1 MSSALK
7 PRGVHGRLMVALG
20 ALVGL
25 TLLAGV
31 TGWHGFTRTE
41 TALETLQAD
50 SLSDLSL
57 VLTVAERSASLA
69 ARAPYIAE
77 LRSERQITAGRAE
90 IEARLAEFTALAISL
105 PRLSEKNIP
114 RPTDV
119 PSAVRLAARLEGI
132 LRALLDVTGERLAAD
147 AGMTHALT
155 ALADFRNSAKRIEDT
170 SRGPDALSASLVAR
184 LGDVSELVL
193 EASAAETVNAVE
205 EIRRRFANTAK
216 SVESEL
222 AFGPHASLNDKIDA
236 LEPIF
241 VSRLRQL
248 STRNRS
254 EVLLAAINT
263 ASAQLTAT
271 VSSLADVVR
280 SSALMRSEETISVL
294 RFGKSALLAVAG
306 LCLLAALGA
315 ASFVMRD
322 VATNLRRATGAMTR
336 LAAGDRSAEVPGVE
350 RQDELGDLARA
361 FDIFKRQAIE
371 REELSEKLAD
381 NAKTLQAIF
390 DNLSNGISLFDGE
403 GNLLAWNP
411 RFAELSGLKPD
422 AFRVGVPLPDL
433 LDQLHAS
440 GATAR
445 TLGLDCRS
453 IDLKRM
459 ARTRLV
465 PYTLLELLFPDGRIV
480 EIRSGAMPNG
490 GVIASLTDLTSRK
503 IMERQLRQAQ
513 KMEAVGQLTG
523 GIAHDFNNRL
533 AAIVG
538 NLQLIHDDESAS
550 QKLKSRSLR
559 ALDAAEGGAAMTQ
572 RLLSFARRQAL
583 LPQITDLNDLV
594 ESLSDLLG
602 YSLDPGIELQ
612 LDLDRSIPLVM
623 IDPAQMENALLNLV
637 FNSRDAIDERGQI
650 TIATCSKP
658 EAQGG
663 AGEVAILVRDT
674 GSGMTADVRT
684 KVLEPF
690 FTTKPF
696 GRGSGLG
703 LSMVYGFV
711 RQSGGRIEIESA
723 PSKGTS
729 IELRFPAANT
739 ARLPQTPKVAAISL
753 PQANGERI
761 LVVEDEDLVRETA
774 VDMLSG
780 LGYRVTAVSNAD
792 DALETIR
799 AENFDL
805 LFTDVVLA
813 GGVNGPELAERALN
827 VRPRL
832 PVLFCSGFM
841 RQTPPDRPSPPMPE
855 RILEKPYRRET
866 LALRVREAL
875 NDARLQEAA
884 SGSTGAS
891 NT

>member
-1 MSSALK
+1 MSGALK

-69 ARAPYIAE
+69 ARAPYISE

-90 IEARLAEFTALAISL
+90 IEARLAEFTELAISL
-105 PRLSEKNIP
+105 PRLNEKNIP

-147 AGMTHALT
+147 AGMTHAFT
-155 ALADFRNSAKRIEDT
+155 ALADFRNSAKRIDDT
-170 SRGPDALSASLVAR
+170 AADPSSLSPNLAAR
-184 LGDVSELVL
+184 LGDLSELVL
-193 EASAAETVNAVE
+193 EASAAETVVAVE
-205 EIRRRFANTAK
+205 EIRKRFLKMALL
-216 SVESEL
+216 VESEL
-222 AFGPHASLNDKIDA
+222 AFGPHAGLNGKIEA
-236 LEPIF
+236 MAPIF
-241 VSRLRQL
+241 TSRLNQI

-280 SSALMRSEETISVL
+280 SSALQRSEETISVL

-322 VATNLRRATGAMTR
+322 VADNLRRATGAMTR

-390 DNLSNGISLFDGE
+390 DNLSDGISLFNGE
-403 GNLLAWNP
+403 GRLIAWNP
-411 RFAELSGLKPD
+411 RFAELSGLNPEEI
-422 AFRVGVPLPDL
+422 REGVSMPEL
-433 LDQLHAS
+433 LDRLS
-440 GATAR
+440 ATNVKAR
-445 TLGLDCRS
+445 TVDGRP
-453 IDLKRM
+453 IDLTRF
-459 ARTRLV
+459 ARGRIAPFAV
-465 PYTLLELLFPDGRIV
+465 LELHTPDGRTI
-480 EIRSGAMPNG
+480 EIRAGAMPNG
-490 GVIASLTDLTSRK
+490 GVIASLTDLTDRK
-503 IMERQLRQAQ
+503 ALQQQLQQAQ

-533 AAIVG
+533 AAIMG
-538 NLQLIHDDESAS
+538 NLQLIHDDGAAS
-550 QKLKSRSLR
+550 EKLKSRSLR

-583 LPQITDLNDLV
+583 LPQVTDLNELV
-594 ESLSDLLG
+594 ESLNDLLG
-602 YSLDPGIELQ
+602 YSLDPGIELM
-612 LDLDRSIPLVM
+612 LDLDPSIPPVM
-623 IDPAQMENALLNLV
+623 VDPAQLENALFNLV
-637 FNSRDAIDERGQI
+637 FNSRDAIDGRGRI
-650 TIATCSKP
+650 TIATRANSDP
-658 EAQGG
+658 SG
-663 AGEVAILVRDT
+663 ATREVTILVRDT
-674 GSGMTADVRT
+674 GSGMTADVRAR
-684 KVLEPF
+684 VLEPF

-723 PSKGTS
+723 PAQGTS
-729 IELRFPAANT
+729 IQLCFPATSETVRPAP
-739 ARLPQTPKVAAISL
+739 RDEVAV
-753 PQANGERI
+753 PVPRANGEKI

-780 LGYRVTAVSNAD
+780 LGYRVTAVANAE
-792 DALETIR
+792 DALDGIR

-813 GGVNGPELAERALN
+813 GGVNGPELAERAL
-827 VRPRL
+827 RIKPL
-832 PVLFCSGFM
+832 MPVLFCSGFM
-841 RQTPPDRPSPPMPE
+841 RQTPPDRAAAPMPE

-866 LALRVREAL
+866 LALRIREAL
-875 NDARLQEAA
+875 DGARIQEPS
-884 SGSTGAS
+884 SGSTCAS

>member
-1 MSSALK
+1 MSSTLR

-77 LRSERQITAGRAE
+77 LRSERQIAAGRAE
-90 IEARLAEFTALAISL
+90 IEARLAEFTELAISL
-105 PRLSEKNIP
+105 PRLNEKNIP

-155 ALADFRNSAKRIEDT
+155 ALADFRNSAKRVEDT
-170 SRGPDALSASLVAR
+170 SSDPNTLSASLVAR

-205 EIRRRFANTAK
+205 EIRERFAKTAK

-222 AFGPHASLNDKIDA
+222 AFGPHASLNGKIDA

-390 DNLSNGISLFDGE
+390 DNLSDGISLFNSQGR
-403 GNLLAWNP
+403 LIAWNP
-411 RFAELSGLKPD
+411 RFTELSGLNPGEI
-422 AFRVGVPLPDL
+422 REGVSMPEL
-433 LDQLHAS
+433 LERLS
-440 GATAR
+440 ATNVKAR
-445 TLGLDCRS
+445 TVDGRS
-453 IDLKRM
+453 IDLPRF
-459 ARTRLV
+459 ARGRIAPFAV
-465 PYTLLELLFPDGRIV
+465 LELHTPDGRTI
-480 EIRSGAMPNG
+480 EIRAGAMPKG
-490 GVIASLTDLTSRK
+490 GVIASLTDLTDRK
-503 IMERQLRQAQ
+503 ALQQQLQQAQ

-538 NLQLIHDDESAS
+538 NLQLIHDDDSAS

-559 ALDAAEGGAAMTQ
+559 ALEAAEGGAAMTQ

-583 LPQITDLNDLV
+583 LPQVTDLNDLV
-594 ESLSDLLG
+594 ESLNDLLG
-602 YSLDPGIELQ
+602 YSLDPGIELL
-612 LDLDRSIPLVM
+612 LDLDRAIPPVM
-623 IDPAQMENALLNLV
+623 VDPAQMENALFNLV
-637 FNSRDAIDERGQI
+637 FNSRDAIDGRGQI
-650 TIATCSKP
+650 TITTRSKP
-658 EAQGG
+658 DAQGG
-663 AGEVAILVRDT
+663 TGEVAIFVSDT
-674 GSGMTADVRT
+674 GSGMTADVRAR
-684 KVLEPF
+684 VLEPF

-739 ARLPQTPKVAAISL
+739 ARLPEPAKAAAISP

-774 VDMLSG
+774 VDMLSS
-780 LGYRVTAVSNAD
+780 LGYLVTAVSNAD
-792 DALETIR
+792 DALESIR

-813 GGVNGPELAERALN
+813 GGVNGPELAEHALK

-866 LALRVREAL
+866 LALRVREVL
-875 NDARLQEAA
+875 NDARLQETA